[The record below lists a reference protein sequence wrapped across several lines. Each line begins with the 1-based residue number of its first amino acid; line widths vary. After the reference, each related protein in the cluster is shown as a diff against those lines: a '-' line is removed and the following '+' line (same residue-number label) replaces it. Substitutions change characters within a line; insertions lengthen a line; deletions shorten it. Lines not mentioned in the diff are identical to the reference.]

1 MWTGSW
7 TTVAKAD
14 EEHGLGITLGLCGYM
29 LGFVYG
35 VSCVRTKQM
44 WLEQR
49 SDDGNLI
56 QWGIGK

>member
-1 MWTGSW
+1 M
-7 TTVAKAD
+7 AKAD